1 MVYCV
6 TSYLYLV
13 LETEAKTQREWLP
26 GALVGYNVAFT
37 AVYILLPQYFSFFV
51 LTFIALCVIVF
62 GKSIALYR

>member
-13 LETEAKTQREWLP
+13 LETEATTQRAWLP
-26 GALVGYNVAFT
+26 GALLAYNAIFT
-37 AVYILLPQYFSFFV
+37 AVYICLPEYFSFFV
-51 LTFIALCVIVF
+51 LTFIALCIVVF